1 MPRLGDEDTDAL
13 ELHDRDWITLEEAM
27 PDAAMV
33 ALIGA
38 ACAQRCSTN
47 AHGSGAKTRTFAF
60 SSWRRRIGGI
70 KSPSREKSPHSSIWL
85 I

>member
-33 ALIGA
+33 ALIGDGLRA
-38 ACAQRCSTN
+38 AVFDERAWI
-47 AHGSGAKTRTFAF
+47 
-60 SSWRRRIGGI
+60 WREDQNFRVFFLATTDWWDQE
-70 KSPSREKSPHSSIWL
+70 SQP
-85 I
+85 